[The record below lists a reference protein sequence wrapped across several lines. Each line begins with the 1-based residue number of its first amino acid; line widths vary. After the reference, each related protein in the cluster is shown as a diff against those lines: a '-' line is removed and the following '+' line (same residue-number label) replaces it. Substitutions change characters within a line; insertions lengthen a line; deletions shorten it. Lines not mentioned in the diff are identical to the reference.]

1 MKAEKIILTL
11 FKATL
16 YLDTSL
22 YRKNLS
28 LIIDIVVKAR
38 LELKTMEIYV
48 RIFVTK
54 KSHVNDKENADSLER
69 IYALMFAKKKEEKE
83 IVL

>member
-16 YLDTSL
+16 YLVTSL

-28 LIIDIVVKAR
+28 LIIDIVVKAK

-54 KSHVNDKENADSLER
+54 KSHVNDKENADSFER
-69 IYALMFAKKKEEKE
+69 MYALMFAKEKKKKKRK
-83 IVL
+83 